1 MEVPPRLFL
10 ANKAQSLR
18 VLLSVNP
25 VFLVWL
31 KRDLRLS
38 NHAPLRMALD
48 SGKPVLLVW
57 IYDDFLKHSE
67 RNSERHRRFQL
78 ESLADMNRQLQAYNT
93 RVLALEGNAL
103 HIFQTLHAQFGIA
116 GMASHRET
124 GTADTFARDRQVAQW
139 MRQQGLNWK
148 EFPQHGVKRGSES
161 RHSWSSDWEKQVRAE
176 AIRVFP
182 TEGSFVPSPQLS
194 ELPLKQVETLEPRL
208 QHQQPGGAA
217 FAWQYL
223 NSFLKERHKQYFKH
237 ISKPEAAR
245 KYCSRM
251 SPYIAWGNLSVAEI
265 WQQAKEAG
273 AWGSR
278 RDLHQFQTRL
288 KWQSHFIQK
297 FETEGRIEFENQ
309 NRAFDTLRQELNVQW
324 VQAWKEGQTG
334 YPLVD
339 ACMRCVAATGYLNF
353 RMRAMVVSFL
363 THHLWQPWQAGADWL
378 AAQFLD
384 FEPGIHY
391 PQFQMQAGCT
401 GINTI
406 RIYEPF
412 KQSLDHDPQG
422 EFIRKWVPELASLPA
437 GLIHQ
442 PHQLT
447 PLEERMYNFRPGIDY
462 PKPLVDTRLS
472 GARAGELLWA
482 TLKSPAAKREAARI
496 LHQHVISGERKKAMD
511 QGRDLS

>member
-1 MEVPPRLFL
+1 M
-10 ANKAQSLR
+10 
-18 VLLSVNP
+18 
-25 VFLVWL
+25 FLVWL

-38 NHAPLRMALD
+38 DHAPLRQALD
-48 SGKPVLLVW
+48 SGLPVLLLWV
-57 IYDDFLKHSE
+57 YDDFLRPSE

-78 ESLADMNRQLQAYNT
+78 ESIADMNHRLEAHNT
-93 RVLALEGNAL
+93 QVLAVEGKAEA
-103 HIFQTLHAQFGIA
+103 IFDTIHRQFNLA
-116 GMASHRET
+116 AVASYRET
-124 GTADTFARDRQVAQW
+124 GTADTFTRDKSMKRW
-139 MRQQGLNWK
+139 FREQGITWT

-161 RHSWSSDWEKQVRAE
+161 RRSWSADWEKHVRAE
-176 AIRVFP
+176 LQALPEFANK
-182 TEGSFVPSPQLS
+182 FVTRESILQLNLNHLS
-194 ELPLKQVETLEPRL
+194 APKPGK
-208 QHQQPGGAA
+208 HCMQPGGSSYG
-217 FAWQYL
+217 WQYL
-223 NSFLKERHKQYFKH
+223 NSFLKDRHKSYFRS

-251 SPYIAWGNLSVAEI
+251 SPYIAWGNLSVPEI

-297 FETEGRIEFENQ
+297 FETEGRIEFENH
-309 NRAFDTLRQELNVQW
+309 NRAFDALRQDLNPHW
-324 VQAWKEGQTG
+324 VQHWKDGLTG

-339 ACMRCVAATGYLNF
+339 ACMRCVVATGYLNF

-406 RIYEPF
+406 RIYEPI
-412 KQSLDHDPQG
+412 KQSFDHDPDG
-422 EFIRKWVPELASLPA
+422 EFIRKWVPELSALPA

-442 PHQLT
+442 PHLLT
-447 PLEERMYNFRPGIDY
+447 PLEERMYAFRVGIDY
-462 PKPLVDTRLS
+462 PKPLVDTKLT
-472 GARAGELLWA
+472 GAKAGEQLWA
-482 TLKSPAAKREAARI
+482 MLKSPAARREAGRI
-496 LHQHVISGERKKAMD
+496 LRQHVISSERKKAME
-511 QGRDLS
+511 QGREHS